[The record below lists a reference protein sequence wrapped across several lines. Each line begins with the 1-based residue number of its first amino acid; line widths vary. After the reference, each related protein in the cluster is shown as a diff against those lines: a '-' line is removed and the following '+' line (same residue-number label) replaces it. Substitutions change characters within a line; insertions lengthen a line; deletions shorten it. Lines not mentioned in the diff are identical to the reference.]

1 MIFQLVQKSVTLT
14 NLERRNDP
22 YFALFHR
29 CRRKKFTFAIASPD
43 EFLLTKALQYVGRMY
58 AKD

>member
-14 NLERRNDP
+14 NLEQRNGP

-29 CRRKKFTFAIASPD
+29 CRRKKVHVRYRIS
-43 EFLLTKALQYVGRMY
+43 
-58 AKD
+58 